1 MYHTS
6 RGARVLSTLGAGTL
20 GLLVL
25 AGPTPAVGD
34 DTDAA
39 NLRYGNVVVQNSDPQ
54 GYPDDWR
61 PQLNQTDAD
70 PQGSADDRR
79 WPHNQTD
86 ANPQG
91 SADDRRW
98 PLNQTGANPQGS
110 ADDRRRQLNLIDTP
124 PTTTEPGHGADRGPV
139 ADQGS
144 LEYLQIALGG
154 LAGATVAAAAA
165 GALGLRRRHHLT
177 PRP

>member
-1 MYHTS
+1 MYHAS
-6 RGARVLSTLGAGTL
+6 RATRVLSTLGAGTL

-34 DTDAA
+34 DTHAV
-39 NLRYGNVVVQNSDPQ
+39 NLRYANVVAQTSDPQ
-54 GYPDDWR
+54 RYPDDWR
-61 PQLNQTDAD
+61 PQLKETDAG

-79 WPHNQTD
+79 WQLNQTD
-86 ANPQG
+86 AGPQG

-98 PLNQTGANPQGS
+98 QLNQ
-110 ADDRRRQLNLIDTP
+110 IDTP

-139 ADQGS
+139 ANEGS

-154 LAGATVAAAAA
+154 LAGAIVAAAAA
-165 GALGLRRRHHLT
+165 GALGLRRRHHLA
-177 PRP
+177 PSA